1 MAASDG
7 VGDMHVLDPGIIVP
21 NLIIGPLVLAGGIL
35 IVVFRKQLRE
45 WIVSSEKSALGDD
58 RGNSLGLLQTPFWAG
73 VTGVAIALLGAVM
86 LMFGVV
92 SFIQRLG
99 GS

>member
-1 MAASDG
+1 
-7 VGDMHVLDPGIIVP
+7 MHVLDPGIIVP

>member
-1 MAASDG
+1 
-7 VGDMHVLDPGIIVP
+7 MHLLDPGIIVP
-21 NLIIGPLVLAGGIL
+21 NMIIGPLVLVSGIL
-35 IVVFRKQLRE
+35 IVVFRRQLRD

-73 VTGVAIALLGAVM
+73 VTGVAIALLGAAM
-86 LMFGVV
+86 LTFGVV
-92 SFIQRLG
+92 SLIQHLG